1 MLSLI
6 HVFIV
11 IIINQSDSAAINT
24 VAYNYECSECCV
36 GVGWSSK
43 QDVVYITHSQTVCHV
58 LLMQYC
64 VWYMFSEHLVTI

>member
-43 QDVVYITHSQTVCHV
+43 QDVVYITHSQTV
-58 LLMQYC
+58 
-64 VWYMFSEHLVTI
+64 